1 MELTLE
7 KAIRQRDLY
16 RQLLEVG
23 LDDDLELF
31 LDRALTLFIEVTG
44 ARRGYIELRDP
55 RSPGEQPSFSLVRGG
70 IADEALGPGGF
81 SRAVITEALLTG
93 QTVVTASAQGDP
105 RFAASLSV
113 RMSRLE
119 AVLCAPIGK
128 SPVLGVVY
136 LQDRREI
143 GPFNDDDRTQA
154 EIFARHLAGFADR
167 VLSKHSVQH
176 ASDPTLPYRS
186 NLRLDAF
193 VGRSHALA
201 KVFHQISLVAPLKI
215 GVLLTGDSG
224 TGKTQVA
231 RAIHDNSP
239 QRAGPFVELNCAALP
254 EELLENEL
262 FGSERGAHSTA
273 QKRSIGKVEAAEGGS
288 LFLDEV
294 GELSLRAQAKLL
306 QLLQSGDYY
315 TLGSST
321 PRSAHVRVVA
331 ATNADL
337 SEAVREKRFRE
348 DLFYRLN
355 VFPIRLPSMTERR
368 EDIQHLAAHFCGST
382 CEANGFPALE
392 LSAGALLALENADW
406 PGNVRELLHTVEA
419 GVIRARGESS
429 PLVERK
435 HLFPNLPAD
444 GSPAS
449 LSFHGATREFQR
461 RLVSETL
468 DRHNWNVTATA
479 RALEL
484 TRAHVYKLMATFQ
497 IKRPPNL
504 RE

>member
-1 MELTLE
+1 M
-7 KAIRQRDLY
+7 
-16 RQLLEVG
+16 
-23 LDDDLELF
+23 
-31 LDRALTLFIEVTG
+31 
-44 ARRGYIELRDP
+44 
-55 RSPGEQPSFSLVRGG
+55 
-70 IADEALGPGGF
+70 
-81 SRAVITEALLTG
+81 
-93 QTVVTASAQGDP
+93 
-105 RFAASLSV
+105 
-113 RMSRLE
+113 
-119 AVLCAPIGK
+119 
-128 SPVLGVVY
+128 
-136 LQDRREI
+136 
-143 GPFNDDDRTQA
+143 
-154 EIFARHLAGFADR
+154 
-167 VLSKHSVQH
+167 
-176 ASDPTLPYRS
+176 
-186 NLRLDAF
+186 
-193 VGRSHALA
+193 
-201 KVFHQISLVAPLKI
+201 
-215 GVLLTGDSG
+215 
-224 TGKTQVA
+224 
-231 RAIHDNSP
+231 
-239 QRAGPFVELNCAALP
+239 
-254 EELLENEL
+254 
-262 FGSERGAHSTA
+262 
-273 QKRSIGKVEAAEGGS
+273 
-288 LFLDEV
+288 
-294 GELSLRAQAKLL
+294 
-306 QLLQSGDYY
+306 
-315 TLGSST
+315 
-321 PRSAHVRVVA
+321 RVVA

-468 DRHNWNVTATA
+468 DRHSWNVTATA

-484 TRAHVYKLMATFQ
+484 TRAHVYNLMATFQ

>member
-31 LDRALTLFIEVTG
+31 LDKALTLFIEVTG

-55 RSPGEQPSFSLVRGG
+55 RSAAEGPSFSLVRGL
-70 IADEALGPGGF
+70 ADDTLLPGGF
-81 SRAVITEALLTG
+81 SRSVINETLLTG
-93 QTVVTASAQGDP
+93 QTVVTASAHADA

-136 LQDRREI
+136 LQDRREV
-143 GPFNDDDRTQA
+143 GPFTDEDRTQA

-167 VLSKHSVQH
+167 VLSKHAAEH
-176 ASDPTLPYRS
+176 ESDPTQALRKT
-186 NLRLDAF
+186 LRLETF
-193 VGRSHALA
+193 VGKSLALT
-201 KVFHQISLVAPLKI
+201 KVFQQLSLVAPLKI

-231 RAIHDNSP
+231 HAIHDNGP
-239 QRAGPFVELNCAALP
+239 QRAGPFVELNCAAIP
-254 EELLENEL
+254 EDLLENEL

-273 QKRSIGKVEAAEGGS
+273 QKRSVGKVEAAEGGT

-315 TLGSST
+315 SLGSST

-355 VFPIRLPSMTERR
+355 VFPIRLPSISERR
-368 EDIQHLAAHFCGST
+368 EDIQPLATYFCART
-382 CEANGFPALE
+382 CEQNSFPVME
-392 LSAGALLALENADW
+392 LSAGAVLALENADW
-406 PGNVRELLHTVEA
+406 PGNVRELQHTVEA
-419 GVIRARGESS
+419 GVIRARGEASA
-429 PLVERK
+429 LVERK
-435 HLFPNLPAD
+435 HLFPSQPAPD
-444 GSPAS
+444 GRGGT
-449 LSFHGATREFQR
+449 LSFHAATREFQQ
-461 RLVSETL
+461 RLLSETL
-468 DRHNWNVTATA
+468 ERQGWNVTAAA

-484 TRAHVYKLMATFQ
+484 TRAHVYNLMATFQ
-497 IKRPPNL
+497 IKRPPTL

>member
-23 LDDDLELF
+23 LDDDLKQF

-55 RSPGEQPSFSLVRGG
+55 RSPADQASFVLARGL
-70 IADEALGPGGF
+70 ADDTLGPGGF
-81 SRAVITEALLTG
+81 SRAVITEAQATG

-105 RFAASLSV
+105 RFAASMSV

-128 SPVLGVVY
+128 APVLGVVY
-136 LQDRREI
+136 LQDRREV
-143 GPFNDDDRTQA
+143 GPFTDEDQTQA

-167 VLSKHSVQH
+167 VLSKHTSQQE
-176 ASDPTLPYRS
+176 SDPTQSYRKT
-186 NLRLDAF
+186 LRLDSF
-193 VGRSHALA
+193 VGKSHALT

-224 TGKTQVA
+224 TGKTAVA

-239 QRAGPFVELNCAALP
+239 QRNGPFVDLNCAALP
-254 EELLENEL
+254 EDLLENEL

-273 QKRSIGKVEAAEGGS
+273 QKRSIGKVEAAEGGT

-294 GELSLRAQAKLL
+294 GELAPRAQAKLL

-315 TLGSST
+315 ALGSST
-321 PRSAHVRVVA
+321 PRTAHVRVLA

-355 VFPIRLPSMTERR
+355 VFPIRIPSITERR
-368 EDIQHLAAHFCGST
+368 EDIQPLAAHFCAMT
-382 CEANGFPALE
+382 CETNSFPAME
-392 LSAGALLALENADW
+392 LSAGALLALETADW
-406 PGNVRELLHTVEA
+406 PGNVRELQHTVEA
-419 GVIRARGESS
+419 GVIRAHGEAS
-429 PLVERK
+429 LVVERK
-435 HLFPNLPAD
+435 HLFPGQPAD
-444 GSPAS
+444 GGTGS
-449 LSFHGATREFQR
+449 LSFHGATREFQK
-461 RLVSETL
+461 RLLSETL
-468 DRHNWNVTATA
+468 ERQAWNVAATA

-484 TRAHVYKLMATFQ
+484 TRAHVYNLMATFQ
-497 IKRPPNL
+497 IKRPPNI
-504 RE
+504 RD

>member
-23 LDDDLELF
+23 LDDDLMQF

-55 RSPGEQPSFSLVRGG
+55 RSPAEQAPFSFSRSL
-70 IADEALGPGGF
+70 ADDTVGPGSF
-81 SRAVITEALLTG
+81 SRAVITEAQATG

-105 RFAASLSV
+105 RFAASMSV

-128 SPVLGVVY
+128 APVLGVVY
-136 LQDRREI
+136 LQDRREV
-143 GPFNDDDRTQA
+143 GPFTDEDRTQA

-167 VLSKHSVQH
+167 LLSKHTLQQE
-176 ASDPTLPYRS
+176 SDPTQPYRKA
-186 NLRLDAF
+186 LRLDNF
-193 VGRSHALA
+193 VGKSHALT

-224 TGKTQVA
+224 TGKTAVA
-231 RAIHDNSP
+231 RAIHDNSA
-239 QRAGPFVELNCAALP
+239 QRNGPFVDLNCAALP

-273 QKRSIGKVEAAEGGS
+273 QKRSVGKVEAAEGGT

-294 GELSLRAQAKLL
+294 GELAPRAQAKLL

-315 TLGSST
+315 ALGSST

-355 VFPIRLPSMTERR
+355 VFPVRLPSIVERR
-368 EDIQHLAAHFCGST
+368 EDIQPLAAHFCAMT
-382 CEANGFPALE
+382 CETNGFPTME
-392 LSAGALLALENADW
+392 LSAGALLALETADW
-406 PGNVRELLHTVEA
+406 PGNVRELQHTVEA
-419 GVIRARGESS
+419 GVIRAHGEAS

-435 HLFPNLPAD
+435 HLYPGQPTD
-444 GSPAS
+444 GGTGS
-449 LSFHGATREFQR
+449 LSFHGATREFQK
-461 RLVSETL
+461 RLLSETL
-468 DRHNWNVTATA
+468 ERQAWNVAATA

-484 TRAHVYKLMATFQ
+484 TRAHVYNLMATFQ

-504 RE
+504 RD

>member
-23 LDDDLELF
+23 LDDDLDQF
-31 LDRALTLFIEVTG
+31 LERALTLFIEVTG

-55 RSPGEQPSFSLVRGG
+55 KSPTDEPTYSLERGL
-70 IADEALGPGGF
+70 AEDNLRF
-81 SRAVITEALLTG
+81 SRSVIAEAKATG

-105 RFAASLSV
+105 RFAASMSV

-119 AVLCAPIGK
+119 AVLCSPIGK

-136 LQDRREI
+136 LQDRREA
-143 GPFNDDDRTQA
+143 GPFTDEDRTQA

-167 VLSKHSVQH
+167 VLSKR
-176 ASDPTLPYRS
+176 ASLHEADPTQQYRKA
-186 NLRLDAF
+186 LRLDGF
-193 VGRSHALA
+193 VGKSQALA
-201 KVFHQISLVAPLKI
+201 KVFHEISVVAPLKI

-239 QRAGPFVELNCAALP
+239 QRSGNFVELNCAALP
-254 EELLENEL
+254 EDLLENEL
-262 FGSERGAHSTA
+262 FGSERGAHSA
-273 QKRSIGKVEAAEGGS
+273 AVKRSAGKVEAAEGGT

-294 GELSLRAQAKLL
+294 GELAPRAQAKLL
-306 QLLQSGDYY
+306 QLLQSGEYY
-315 TLGSST
+315 PLGSST
-321 PRSAHVRVVA
+321 PRQAHVRVIA

-337 SEAVREKRFRE
+337 SESVREKRFRE

-355 VFPIRLPSMTERR
+355 VFPVRLPSMTERR
-368 EDIQHLAAHFCGST
+368 EDIQHLASYFCAST
-382 CEANGFPALE
+382 CEANTFPAKE
-392 LSAGALLALENADW
+392 LSAGALMALETADW

-419 GVIRARGESS
+419 GVIRAHGEGS

-435 HLFPNLPAD
+435 HLFPSQPAD
-444 GSPAS
+444 GGTGSQ
-449 LSFHGATREFQR
+449 SFHGATRDFQK
-461 RLVSETL
+461 RLLCETL
-468 DRHNWNVTATA
+468 ERQAWNVTATA

-484 TRAHVYKLMATFQ
+484 TRAHVYNLMSTFQ

>member
-55 RSPGEQPSFSLVRGG
+55 KSAADQPGFSLVRGL
-70 IADEALGPGGF
+70 ADEALVPGSF
-81 SRAVITEALLTG
+81 SRSVITETLLTG
-93 QTVVTASAQGDP
+93 DTVATASAQGDP
-105 RFAASLSV
+105 RFSASLSV

-143 GPFNDDDRTQA
+143 GPFTEEDRAQA

-167 VLSKHSVQH
+167 VISKHSVQH
-176 ASDPTLPYRS
+176 ESDPTQPYRKT
-186 NLRLDAF
+186 LRLESF
-193 VGRSHALA
+193 VGSSQALT

-239 QRAGPFVELNCAALP
+239 QRSGPFVELNCAALP
-254 EELLENEL
+254 EDLLENEL
-262 FGSERGAHSTA
+262 FGAERGAHSTA
-273 QKRSIGKVEAAEGGS
+273 QKRSIGKVEAAEGGV

-337 SEAVREKRFRE
+337 GEAVREKRFRE

-368 EDIQHLAAHFCGST
+368 EDIALLAAHFCKST

-392 LSAGALLALENADW
+392 LSAGSVLALETADW
-406 PGNVRELLHTVEA
+406 PGNVRELQHTVEA
-419 GVIRARGESS
+419 GVIRAHGESS
-429 PLVERK
+429 PLVDRK
-435 HLFPNLPAD
+435 HLFPGQPSD
-444 GSPAS
+444 GSNPS
-449 LSFHGATREFQR
+449 MSFHGATREFQR
-461 RLVSETL
+461 RLLSETL
-468 DRHNWNVTATA
+468 ERQGWNVTATA

-484 TRAHVYKLMATFQ
+484 TRAHVYNLMATFQ
-497 IKRPPNL
+497 IKRPPTL
-504 RE
+504 PA